1 MRRPKRGRR
10 FSMQSLQEGKDVV
23 HIGLCVAI
31 KKAPVGQE
39 RIVYR
44 HRNGIPRPGTVPAFL
59 VVDGDG
65 KSVRV
70 REDSLDPFAR
80 SELYLGCL
88 LHVLRVEESSLQFNR
103 WISGSDPAQVSRYRM
118 TAGTL
123 ALAIEELP

>member
-1 MRRPKRGRR
+1 MQRLKRGRR

-31 KKAPVGQE
+31 EKAPMGRE

-59 VVDGDG
+59 VVDGDREG
-65 KSVRV
+65 VRV
-70 REDSLDPFAR
+70 GEDPLDPFAR

-88 LHVLRVEESSLQFNR
+88 LYVLRVEESRLQFNR
-103 WISGSDPAQVSRYRM
+103 RIF
-118 TAGTL
+118 
-123 ALAIEELP
+123 